1 MNNPN
6 LLLGWLPN
14 DLSDESAYQL
24 YILMEQLTTMVEQKY
39 YSQIRR
45 HINSLQPSK
54 PENLDLWGD
63 EIDF

>member
-1 MNNPN
+1 MNNSD

-24 YILMEQLTTMVEQKY
+24 YILMEQLTTMLEQKY
-39 YSQIRR
+39 YTQIRR
-45 HINSLQPSK
+45 HINSLQPPIS
-54 PENLDLWGD
+54 ENLDLWGD